1 MSSSTGYFFTVKR
14 WAEIAP
20 AVAALAD
27 EKFERRAD
35 LASAL
40 GIDASTLSNWLS
52 GSRTPLLDS
61 AMRLVEKVGG
71 SWGQL
76 LGEGPSPSLPRET
89 REQADRLAR
98 DAADLA
104 RRLRDLGV
112 PGGEEVREEPVVW
125 GPRELNHVSPD
136 VDEPQDLHESEMEV
150 VAYAA
155 AGQDRHPEAVAT
167 GETVPVINH
176 VYRKA
181 QRGKWKVVKVVG
193 DSMAPEYEPG
203 DLVLVEPARDSSVRS
218 GDVAYVMLNGECL
231 LKVLAFRRDRDS
243 GRFLELKLRSL
254 NPGYPEIQVNDHDWF
269 HVIGVEAY
277 RIQRGRN
284 FK

>member
-1 MSSSTGYFFTVKR
+1 
-14 WAEIAP
+14 
-20 AVAALAD
+20 
-27 EKFERRAD
+27 
-35 LASAL
+35 
-40 GIDASTLSNWLS
+40 
-52 GSRTPLLDS
+52 
-61 AMRLVEKVGG
+61 MRLVEKVGG
-71 SWGQL
+71 QWGQL
-76 LGEGPSPSLPRET
+76 LGEIPSPGIAASPEAV
-89 REQADRLAR
+89 EQADRLVR
-98 DAADLA
+98 EAAELA
-104 RRLRDLGV
+104 RRLRGT
-112 PGGEEVREEPVVW
+112 GTFRSEEVREAPVIW
-125 GPRELNHVSPD
+125 GPRDVNHAGPD
-136 VDEPQDLHESEMEV
+136 VDEPQDLHESEMEI

-155 AGQDRHPEAVAT
+155 AGQDRHPEPIAT

-181 QRGKWKVVKVVG
+181 QRGKWKVVKIVG

-203 DLVLVEPARDSSVRS
+203 DMVLIEPARDSTVRS

-243 GRFLELKLRSL
+243 GRLLELSLRSL
-254 NPGYPEIQVNDHDWF
+254 NPGYRDIPITESDWF